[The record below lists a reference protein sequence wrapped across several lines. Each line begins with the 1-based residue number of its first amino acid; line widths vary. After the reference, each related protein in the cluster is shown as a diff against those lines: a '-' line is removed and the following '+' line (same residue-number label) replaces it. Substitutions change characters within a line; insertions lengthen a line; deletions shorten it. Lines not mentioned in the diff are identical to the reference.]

1 MANYSLTVNSTFNPY
16 SLQELLPIYQA
27 NAQAQ
32 YQAEE
37 AFSQLQMKA
46 DQWEKLANNA
56 QDADVYSK
64 YKSYSNQLKEA
75 ANDVLNNGINAASR
89 RNLMN
94 MRAQYASNIIPIEE
108 AYNKRQQQAQV
119 LWQAR
124 LQDPTLIAQ
133 DPSELGLSY
142 YMKNP
147 TYTPQSYSG
156 KLLTAQSAQAAQNLA
171 KTLSSYG
178 KGEPI
183 DSYTNTF
190 IQKHGLTRNDI
201 QKYLNGETN
210 ATNKVLGAI
219 YQQVYDSSQIGN
231 WANENQRRQAAN
243 FIKQGMWSAIGQDT
257 VQAME
262 NFEARENY
270 KFNQQLALLQAQQ
283 QQTNDN
289 LPINPTPIYTPEEQ
303 KEADEMREKYKQYFY
318 TKNGRTYLSQKGREQ
333 YFKEQELLTKI
344 DRGEKITDKELNE
357 WKNSEIGKKIINSKI
372 PQSRFSKKVDFSKDS
387 PVVFLK
393 ELKNE
398 LNKNRGF
405 KTFLDSLGAQK
416 YLGKG
421 HNWQPGN
428 VGNLWSKYI
437 STGVRGD
444 AKRFM
449 EYNYALNEDQQ
460 KAYKN
465 AIITANLGN
474 DKVYESTFN
483 RKTQKFERGKSID
496 LSDFATDEN
505 KYTITDIRMS
515 TFGNTA
521 IVQDKKNGKV
531 YRIALPSG
539 INYVNERQRDAAL
552 QAAKQASEI
561 VYTKKLPNGKAATQT
576 EIAQAEQ
583 DYKNAINYAYLYQS
597 QLGIQNTTKTQE
609 YSPQGY

>member
-46 DQWEKLANNA
+46 DQWERLANNA
-56 QDADVYSK
+56 QDADVYNT
-64 YKSYSNQLKEA
+64 YKAYSNQLKAA
-75 ANDVLNNGINAASR
+75 ANDVLNNGINTASR

-147 TYTPQSYSG
+147 NYTPQSYSG

-190 IQKHGLTRNDI
+190 IQKHGLTRDDI
-201 QKYLNGETN
+201 QKYLNGETT

-231 WANENQRRQAAN
+231 WANENQRKQAAN

-270 KFNQQLALLQAQQ
+270 KFNQQLALMQAQQ
-283 QQTNDN
+283 QQQAQ
-289 LPINPTPIYTPEEQ
+289 LSAINEVPIYTPEEQ
-303 KEADEMREKYKQYFY
+303 NEADKIREKYKKYFY
-318 TKNGRTYLSQKGREQ
+318 TKNSRTYLSQKGREEYEKQ
-333 YFKEQELLTKI
+333 TTTNEPVKYDSKTGKWYYVRSSMVHSGIQGEVSGNKKYVAKGTKI
-344 DRGEKITDKELNE
+344 EYEGNT
-357 WKNSEIGKKIINSKI
+357 
-372 PQSRFSKKVDFSKDS
+372 
-387 PVVFLK
+387 PVVK
-393 ELKNE
+393 VKT
-398 LNKNRGF
+398 GQSQF
-405 KTFLDSLGAQK
+405 KSFLDSLGAQK

-421 HNWQPGN
+421 NNWQPGN

-444 AKRFM
+444 AKQFM
-449 EYNYALNEDQQ
+449 EYNYALNNEQQ
-460 KAYKN
+460 NTYTKM
-465 AIITANLGN
+465 LGEIGGLYEAKF
-474 DKVYESTFN
+474 DKKS
-483 RKTQKFERGKSID
+483 GKWVEGDKID
-496 LSDFATDEN
+496 LEDFRKADNKWNVTSARYGSSGRTYLATNKEGKQLRLISRNYINPNVEEN
-505 KYTITDIRMS
+505 IDRLMIRNNKISNALRSGYMDGKKM
-515 TFGNTA
+515 TEADRAYYEQELKNN
-521 IVQDKKNGKV
+521 VQ
-531 YRIALPSG
+531 
-539 INYVNERQRDAAL
+539 
-552 QAAKQASEI
+552 QAQWF
-561 VYTKKLPNGKAATQT
+561 
-576 EIAQAEQ
+576 
-583 DYKNAINYAYLYQS
+583 QS
-597 QLGIQNTTKTQE
+597 QVGIQNTTSAQT
-609 YSPQGY
+609 YNPQSFN

>member
-56 QDADVYSK
+56 QDADVYNT
-64 YKSYSNQLKEA
+64 YKAYSNQLKA
-75 ANDVLNNGINAASR
+75 AADDILNNGINTASR

-201 QKYLNGETN
+201 QKYLNGETT

-231 WANENQRRQAAN
+231 WANENQRKQAAN

-270 KFNQQLALLQAQQ
+270 KLQQQLALMQAQQ
-283 QQTNDN
+283 QQQDQ
-289 LPINPTPIYTPEEQ
+289 LSAINEVPIYTPEEQ
-303 KEADEMREKYKQYFY
+303 NEADKIREKYKKYFY
-318 TKNGRTYLSQKGREQ
+318 TKNGRTYLSQKGREEYEKQTTINEPVRYDSKAGKWYYVISSKIHGGMQGAAPGAKQ
-333 YFKEQELLTKI
+333 YVAKGTKI
-344 DRGEKITDKELNE
+344 EYEGND
-357 WKNSEIGKKIINSKI
+357 
-372 PQSRFSKKVDFSKDS
+372 
-387 PVVFLK
+387 PVVK
-393 ELKNE
+393 V
-398 LNKNRGF
+398 
-405 KTFLDSLGAQK
+405 KTGQSQFRSFLDSLGAQK

-421 HNWQPGN
+421 KNWQPGN

-437 STGVRGD
+437 STGVKGD
-444 AKRFM
+444 AKQFM
-449 EYNYALNEDQQ
+449 EYNYALNNEQQ
-460 KAYKN
+460 NTYTKM
-465 AIITANLGN
+465 LGEIGGLYEAKF
-474 DKVYESTFN
+474 DKKS
-483 RKTQKFERGKSID
+483 GKWVEGDKID
-496 LSDFATDEN
+496 LEDFRKADNKWNVTSARYGSSGRTYLATNKEGKQLRLISRNYINPNVEEN
-505 KYTITDIRMS
+505 IDRLMIRNNKISNALRSGYMDGKKM
-515 TFGNTA
+515 TEADRAYYEQELKNN
-521 IVQDKKNGKV
+521 VQ
-531 YRIALPSG
+531 
-539 INYVNERQRDAAL
+539 
-552 QAAKQASEI
+552 QAQWF
-561 VYTKKLPNGKAATQT
+561 
-576 EIAQAEQ
+576 
-583 DYKNAINYAYLYQS
+583 QS
-597 QLGIQNTTKTQE
+597 QVGIQNTTSAQT
-609 YSPQGY
+609 YNPQAYN

>member
-1 MANYSLTVNSTFNPY
+1 MKNYSLIVSSTFNPY

-56 QDADVYSK
+56 QDADVYNT
-64 YKSYSNQLKEA
+64 YKAYSNQLKA
-75 ANDVLNNGINAASR
+75 AADDILNNGINTASR

-201 QKYLNGETN
+201 QKYLNGETT
-210 ATNKVLGAI
+210 ATNKVLSAI

-231 WANENQRRQAAN
+231 WANENQRKQAAN

-270 KFNQQLALLQAQQ
+270 KFQQQLALAQAQQ
-283 QQTNDN
+283 QQQDQ
-289 LPINPTPIYTPEEQ
+289 LSAINEVPIYTPEEQ
-303 KEADEMREKYKQYFY
+303 NEANEMREKYKKYFY
-318 TKNGRTYLSQKGREQ
+318 TKNGRTYLSQKGREEYEKQTTINEPVRYDSKAGKWYYVIGSKIHGGMQGAVPGAKQ
-333 YFKEQELLTKI
+333 YVAKGTKI
-344 DRGEKITDKELNE
+344 EYEGN
-357 WKNSEIGKKIINSKI
+357 N
-372 PQSRFSKKVDFSKDS
+372 
-387 PVVFLK
+387 PVVK
-393 ELKNE
+393 V
-398 LNKNRGF
+398 
-405 KTFLDSLGAQK
+405 KTGQSQFRSFLDSLGAQK

-421 HNWQPGN
+421 NNWQPGN
-428 VGNLWSKYI
+428 VGNLWNKYI
-437 STGVRGD
+437 NTGVKGD
-444 AKRFM
+444 AKQFM
-449 EYNYALNEDQQ
+449 EYNYALNNEQQ
-460 KAYKN
+460 NTYTKM
-465 AIITANLGN
+465 LGEIGGLYEAKF
-474 DKVYESTFN
+474 DKKS
-483 RKTQKFERGKSID
+483 GKWIEGDKID
-496 LSDFATDEN
+496 LEDFRNADNKWNVTSARYGSSGRTYLATNKEGKQLRLISRNYINPNVEEN
-505 KYTITDIRMS
+505 IDRLMIRNNKISNALRSGYMDGKKM
-515 TFGNTA
+515 TEADRAYYEQELRNN
-521 IVQDKKNGKV
+521 VQ
-531 YRIALPSG
+531 
-539 INYVNERQRDAAL
+539 
-552 QAAKQASEI
+552 QAQWF
-561 VYTKKLPNGKAATQT
+561 
-576 EIAQAEQ
+576 
-583 DYKNAINYAYLYQS
+583 QS
-597 QLGIQNTTKTQE
+597 QVGIQNTTSAQT
-609 YSPQGY
+609 YAPQSFN

>member
-89 RNLMN
+89 RTLMN
-94 MRAQYASNIIPIEE
+94 MRAQYASNIVPIEE
-108 AYNKRQQQAQV
+108 AYNKRQQQSQL

-142 YMKNP
+142 YMQNP
-147 TYTPQSYSG
+147 SYTPQSYSG

-178 KGEPI
+178 KGKPI
-183 DSYTNTF
+183 DNYTNTF
-190 IQKHGLTRNDI
+190 IQRHGLTRDDV
-201 QKYLNGETN
+201 QKYLNGDTT

-231 WANENQRRQAAN
+231 WANENQKRQAAS

-257 VQAME
+257 VNAME

-283 QQTNDN
+283 QQSNSIAVN
-289 LPINPTPIYTPEEQ
+289 EMPIYTPEEQ
-303 KEADEMREKYKQYFY
+303 KEADKMRDKYKQYFY
-318 TKNGRTYLSQKGREQ
+318 TKNGRTYLTQKGREV
-333 YFKEQELLTKI
+333 YNE
-344 DRGEKITDKELNE
+344 GEVHYTS
-357 WKNSEIGKKIINSKI
+357 NSENIKRGSVMGSDGRMYNLKKDKQGRYYYTEKS
-372 PQSRFSKKVDFSKDS
+372 DFKD
-387 PVVFLK
+387 FL
-393 ELKNE
+393 N
-398 LNKNRGF
+398 
-405 KTFLDSLGAQK
+405 SLGAQK

-421 HNWQPGN
+421 TNWQPGN

-444 AKRFM
+444 AKQFM
-449 EYNYALNEDQQ
+449 EYDYALSPEQQ

-465 AIITANLGN
+465 QIAAANIGR
-474 DKVYESTFN
+474 DKIYAAKFD
-483 RKTQKFERGKSID
+483 RKTGTWKKDEDID
-496 LSDFATDEN
+496 LADFLNEDNKWTVTNARFGAQGRTYIAKNKEGKIIRFVMPVGINPNVEEN
-505 KYTITDIRMS
+505 IDKKAKDAMDISAILRSGKLKGKPLTDIQK
-515 TFGNTA
+515 A
-521 IVQDKKNGKV
+521 Q
-531 YRIALPSG
+531 L
-539 INYVNERQRDAAL
+539 RQA
-552 QAAKQASEI
+552 
-561 VYTKKLPNGKAATQT
+561 YN
-576 EIAQAEQ
+576 
-583 DYKNAINYAYLYQS
+583 NAIQQAYLFQS
-597 QLGIQNTTKTQE
+597 QLGVLNNTSTQDFAAQAYE
-609 YSPQGY
+609 

>member
-201 QKYLNGETN
+201 QKYLNGETT

-270 KFNQQLALLQAQQ
+270 KLQQQLALAQAQQ
-283 QQTNDN
+283 QQNQ
-289 LPINPTPIYTPEEQ
+289 LSAINEVPIYTPEEQ
-303 KEADEMREKYKQYFY
+303 KEADKMKEKYKQYFY
-318 TKNGRTYLSQKGREQ
+318 TKNGRTYLSQKGREA
-333 YFKEQELLTKI
+333 YNE
-344 DRGEKITDKELNE
+344 GEIHYTN
-357 WKNSEIGKKIINSKI
+357 NSENIKRGSVMGSDGRMYDLKKDKQGRYYYTEKS
-372 PQSRFSKKVDFSKDS
+372 DFKD
-387 PVVFLK
+387 FL
-393 ELKNE
+393 N
-398 LNKNRGF
+398 
-405 KTFLDSLGAQK
+405 SLGAQK

-428 VGNLWSKYI
+428 VGNLWNKYI
-437 STGVRGD
+437 NTGVRGD
-444 AKRFM
+444 AKQFM
-449 EYNYALNEDQQ
+449 EYDYALSPTQQTAYKNQIAAANIGRDRIYAAKFDKKSGTWKKDKDIDLADFLNEDNKWTVTNARFGAQGRTYIAKNKDGKVIRFVMPIGINPNVEKNIDKRAEDAMNISKTLQSGKLNGKPLTDVQ
-460 KAYKN
+460 KAQLRQAYNN
-465 AIITANLGN
+465 AI
-474 DKVYESTFN
+474 
-483 RKTQKFERGKSID
+483 Q
-496 LSDFATDEN
+496 
-505 KYTITDIRMS
+505 
-515 TFGNTA
+515 
-521 IVQDKKNGKV
+521 Q
-531 YRIALPSG
+531 
-539 INYVNERQRDAAL
+539 
-552 QAAKQASEI
+552 
-561 VYTKKLPNGKAATQT
+561 
-576 EIAQAEQ
+576 
-583 DYKNAINYAYLYQS
+583 AYLFQS
-597 QLGIQNTTKTQE
+597 QLGVLNNTSTQDFAAQAYE
-609 YSPQGY
+609 

>member
-1 MANYSLTVNSTFNPY
+1 MANYSLMISSSFNPY

-64 YKSYSNQLKEA
+64 YKSYSNQLKA
-75 ANDVLNNGINAASR
+75 AADDILNNGINTASR

-147 TYTPQSYSG
+147 NYTPQSYSG

-190 IQKHGLTRNDI
+190 IQKHGLTRDDI
-201 QKYLNGETN
+201 QKYLNGETT

-231 WANENQRRQAAN
+231 WANENQRKQAAN

-270 KFNQQLALLQAQQ
+270 KFNQQLALMQAQQ
-283 QQTNDN
+283 QQQAQ
-289 LPINPTPIYTPEEQ
+289 LSAINEVPIYTPEEQ
-303 KEADEMREKYKQYFY
+303 NEVDKIREKYKKYFY

-387 PVVFLK
+387 LVIFLK

-398 LNKNRGF
+398 LNQNRGF
-405 KTFLDSLGAQK
+405 KAFLDSLGAQK

-421 HNWQPGN
+421 NNWQPGN

-444 AKRFM
+444 AKQFM
-449 EYNYALNEDQQ
+449 EYNYALNNEQQ
-460 KAYKN
+460 NTYTKM
-465 AIITANLGN
+465 LGEIGGLYEAKF
-474 DKVYESTFN
+474 DKKS
-483 RKTQKFERGKSID
+483 GKWIEGDKID
-496 LSDFATDEN
+496 LEDFRKADNKWNVTSARYGSSGRTYLATNKEGKQLRLISRNYINPNVEEN
-505 KYTITDIRMS
+505 IDRLMIRNNKISNALRSGYMDGKKM
-515 TFGNTA
+515 TEADRAYYEQELKNN
-521 IVQDKKNGKV
+521 VQ
-531 YRIALPSG
+531 
-539 INYVNERQRDAAL
+539 
-552 QAAKQASEI
+552 QAQWF
-561 VYTKKLPNGKAATQT
+561 
-576 EIAQAEQ
+576 
-583 DYKNAINYAYLYQS
+583 QS
-597 QLGIQNTTKTQE
+597 QVGIQNTTSAQT
-609 YSPQGY
+609 YNPQSFN

>member
-1 MANYSLTVNSTFNPY
+1 MANYSLMISSSFNPY

-56 QDADVYSK
+56 QDADVYNT
-64 YKSYSNQLKEA
+64 YKAYSNQLKA
-75 ANDVLNNGINAASR
+75 AADDILNNGINTASR

-108 AYNKRQQQAQV
+108 AYNKRQQQAQI

-201 QKYLNGETN
+201 QKYLNGETT

-270 KFNQQLALLQAQQ
+270 KFNQQLALMQAQQ
-283 QQTNDN
+283 QQQDQ
-289 LPINPTPIYTPEEQ
+289 LSAINEVPIYTPEEQ
-303 KEADEMREKYKQYFY
+303 KEADEMREKYKKYFY
-318 TKNGRTYLSQKGREQ
+318 TKNGRTYLSQKGREEYEKQTTINEPVRYDSKAGKWYYVISSKIHGGMQGAAPGAKQ
-333 YFKEQELLTKI
+333 YVAKGTKI
-344 DRGEKITDKELNE
+344 EYEGND
-357 WKNSEIGKKIINSKI
+357 
-372 PQSRFSKKVDFSKDS
+372 
-387 PVVFLK
+387 PVVK
-393 ELKNE
+393 V
-398 LNKNRGF
+398 
-405 KTFLDSLGAQK
+405 KTGQSQFRSFLDSLGAQK

-421 HNWQPGN
+421 NNWQPGN
-428 VGNLWSKYI
+428 VGNLWNKYI
-437 STGVRGD
+437 STGVKGD
-444 AKRFM
+444 AKQFM
-449 EYNYALNEDQQ
+449 EYNYALNNEQQ
-460 KAYKN
+460 NTYTKM
-465 AIITANLGN
+465 LGEIGGLYEAKF
-474 DKVYESTFN
+474 DKKS
-483 RKTQKFERGKSID
+483 GKWVEGDKID
-496 LSDFATDEN
+496 LEDFRNTDNKWNVTSARYGSSGRTYLATNKDGKQLRLISRNYINPNVEEN
-505 KYTITDIRMS
+505 IDRLMIRNNKISNALRSGYMDGKKM
-515 TFGNTA
+515 TEADRAYYEQELRNN
-521 IVQDKKNGKV
+521 VQ
-531 YRIALPSG
+531 
-539 INYVNERQRDAAL
+539 
-552 QAAKQASEI
+552 QAQWF
-561 VYTKKLPNGKAATQT
+561 
-576 EIAQAEQ
+576 
-583 DYKNAINYAYLYQS
+583 QS
-597 QLGIQNTTKTQE
+597 QVGIQNTTSAQT
-609 YSPQGY
+609 YTPQSFN

>member
-147 TYTPQSYSG
+147 SYTPQSYSG

-201 QKYLNGETN
+201 QKYLNGETT

-270 KFNQQLALLQAQQ
+270 KFQQQLALAQAQQ
-283 QQTNDN
+283 QQNQ
-289 LPINPTPIYTPEEQ
+289 LSAINEVPIYTPEEQ
-303 KEADEMREKYKQYFY
+303 KEADKMKEKYKQYFY
-318 TKNGRTYLSQKGREQ
+318 TKNGRTYLSQKGREA
-333 YFKEQELLTKI
+333 YNE
-344 DRGEKITDKELNE
+344 GEVHYTN
-357 WKNSEIGKKIINSKI
+357 NSENIKRGSVMGSDGRMYDLKKDKQGRYYYTEKS
-372 PQSRFSKKVDFSKDS
+372 DFKD
-387 PVVFLK
+387 FL
-393 ELKNE
+393 N
-398 LNKNRGF
+398 
-405 KTFLDSLGAQK
+405 SLGAQK

-428 VGNLWSKYI
+428 VGNLWDKYLK
-437 STGVRGD
+437 TGVRGD
-444 AKRFM
+444 AKQFM
-449 EYNYALNEDQQ
+449 EYDYALNPTQQ
-460 KAYKN
+460 EAYKTLLGN
-465 AIITANLGN
+465 AGDLYEAKFDKKSGKWIKGDKLNLEDFLNEDKKWNITASRYGSSGRTYL
-474 DKVYESTFN
+474 
-483 RKTQKFERGKSID
+483 
-496 LSDFATDEN
+496 ATN
-505 KYTITDIRMS
+505 KE
-515 TFGNTA
+515 G
-521 IVQDKKNGKV
+521 
-531 YRIALPSG
+531 
-539 INYVNERQRDAAL
+539 
-552 QAAKQASEI
+552 
-561 VYTKKLPNGKAATQT
+561 KKLRIISRNYINPNVEENIDKLMTRNNKISNALRSGYMDGKKMT
-576 EIAQAEQ
+576 EADRAYYEQELKNNVQQAQWF
-583 DYKNAINYAYLYQS
+583 QS
-597 QLGIQNTTKTQE
+597 QVGIQNTTSAQT
-609 YSPQGY
+609 YAPQAYN

>member
-75 ANDVLNNGINAASR
+75 ANDVLNNGINAVSR

-201 QKYLNGETN
+201 QKYLNGETT

-270 KFNQQLALLQAQQ
+270 KLQQQLALAQAQQ
-283 QQTNDN
+283 QQNQ
-289 LPINPTPIYTPEEQ
+289 LSAINEVPIYTPEEQ
-303 KEADEMREKYKQYFY
+303 KEADKMKEKYKQYFY
-318 TKNGRTYLSQKGREQ
+318 TKNGRTYLSQKGREAYESKTRIKATDLSRYQ
-333 YFKEQELLTKI
+333 HEGKGKYGYGQFTIRDNISGKPTVVSIQK
-344 DRGEKITDKELNE
+344 DKEGYYYNNL
-357 WKNSEIGKKIINSKI
+357 NSE
-372 PQSRFSKKVDFSKDS
+372 FSD
-387 PVVFLK
+387 L
-393 ELKNE
+393 
-398 LNKNRGF
+398 LN
-405 KTFLDSLGAQK
+405 SLGAQK

-428 VGNLWSKYI
+428 VGNLWDKYLK
-437 STGVRGD
+437 TGVRGD
-444 AKRFM
+444 AKQFM
-449 EYNYALNEDQQ
+449 EYDYALNPTQQ
-460 KAYKN
+460 EAYKTLLGN
-465 AIITANLGN
+465 AGDLYEAKFDKKSGKWIKGDKLDLEDFLNEDKKWNITASRYGSSGRTYL
-474 DKVYESTFN
+474 
-483 RKTQKFERGKSID
+483 
-496 LSDFATDEN
+496 ATN
-505 KYTITDIRMS
+505 KE
-515 TFGNTA
+515 G
-521 IVQDKKNGKV
+521 
-531 YRIALPSG
+531 
-539 INYVNERQRDAAL
+539 
-552 QAAKQASEI
+552 
-561 VYTKKLPNGKAATQT
+561 KKLRIISRNYINPNVEENIDKLMTRNNKISNALRSGYMDGKKMT
-576 EIAQAEQ
+576 EADRAYYEQELKNNVQQAQWF
-583 DYKNAINYAYLYQS
+583 QS
-597 QLGIQNTTKTQE
+597 QVGIQNTTSAQT
-609 YSPQGY
+609 YAPQAYN

>member
-1 MANYSLTVNSTFNPY
+1 MAKNYSLTVNSTFNPY

-64 YKSYSNQLKEA
+64 YKSYSNQLKEV
-75 ANDVLNNGINAASR
+75 ANDVLNNGINTASR

-156 KLLTAQSAQAAQNLA
+156 KLLAAQSAQAAQNLA

-183 DSYTNTF
+183 DKYTNTF
-190 IQKHGLTRNDI
+190 VQRHGLTRDDV
-201 QKYLNGETN
+201 QKYLNGDTT

-270 KFNQQLALLQAQQ
+270 KFNQQLALMQAQQ
-283 QQTNDN
+283 QQQDQLSAVNEV
-289 LPINPTPIYTPEEQ
+289 PIYTPEEQ
-303 KEADEMREKYKQYFY
+303 KEADEMREKYKKYFY
-318 TKNGRTYLSQKGREQ
+318 TKNGRTYLSQKGREAYEGKVRIKPIDLASYQ
-333 YFKEQELLTKI
+333 HEGKGKYGYGQFTLRDNISGKTTVVPIQKDKEGYYYNIADSGFSELL
-344 DRGEKITDKELNE
+344 N
-357 WKNSEIGKKIINSKI
+357 
-372 PQSRFSKKVDFSKDS
+372 
-387 PVVFLK
+387 
-393 ELKNE
+393 
-398 LNKNRGF
+398 
-405 KTFLDSLGAQK
+405 SLGAQK

-421 HNWQPGN
+421 TNWQPGN

-444 AKRFM
+444 AKQYM
-449 EYNYALNEDQQ
+449 EYDYPLNSTQQEAYKTLLGNAGDLYEAKFDKKSGKWVKGDKLDLEDFLNEDN
-460 KAYKN
+460 KWN
-465 AIITANLGN
+465 ITASRYGSSGRTYL
-474 DKVYESTFN
+474 
-483 RKTQKFERGKSID
+483 
-496 LSDFATDEN
+496 ATN
-505 KYTITDIRMS
+505 KE
-515 TFGNTA
+515 G
-521 IVQDKKNGKV
+521 
-531 YRIALPSG
+531 
-539 INYVNERQRDAAL
+539 
-552 QAAKQASEI
+552 
-561 VYTKKLPNGKAATQT
+561 KKLRIISRNYINPNVEKNIDNLMIRNNKISNALRSGYMDGKKMT
-576 EIAQAEQ
+576 EADRAYYEQELKNNVQQAQWF
-583 DYKNAINYAYLYQS
+583 QS
-597 QLGIQNTTKTQE
+597 QVGIQNTTSAQT
-609 YSPQGY
+609 YAPQAYN

>member
-1 MANYSLTVNSTFNPY
+1 MANYSLMISSSFNPY

-56 QDADVYSK
+56 QDADVYNT
-64 YKSYSNQLKEA
+64 YKAYSNQLKA
-75 ANDVLNNGINAASR
+75 AADDILNNGINTASR

-147 TYTPQSYSG
+147 NYTPQSYSG

-183 DSYTNTF
+183 DKYTNTF
-190 IQKHGLTRNDI
+190 IQKHGLTRDDI
-201 QKYLNGETN
+201 QKYLNGETT

-231 WANENQRRQAAN
+231 WANENQRKQAAN

-270 KFNQQLALLQAQQ
+270 KFNQQLALMQAQQ
-283 QQTNDN
+283 QQQAQ
-289 LPINPTPIYTPEEQ
+289 LSAINEVPIYTPEEQ
-303 KEADEMREKYKQYFY
+303 NEVDKIREKYKKYFY
-318 TKNGRTYLSQKGREQ
+318 TKNGKTYLSQKGREEYEKQTTINEPVRYDSKVGKWYYVISSKIHGGMQGAAPGAKQ
-333 YFKEQELLTKI
+333 YVAKGTKI
-344 DRGEKITDKELNE
+344 EYEGN
-357 WKNSEIGKKIINSKI
+357 N
-372 PQSRFSKKVDFSKDS
+372 
-387 PVVFLK
+387 PVVK
-393 ELKNE
+393 V
-398 LNKNRGF
+398 
-405 KTFLDSLGAQK
+405 KTGQSQFRSFLDSLGAQK

-421 HNWQPGN
+421 NNWQPGN

-437 STGVRGD
+437 STGVKGD
-444 AKRFM
+444 AKQFM
-449 EYNYALNEDQQ
+449 EYNYALNNEQQ
-460 KAYKN
+460 NTYTKM
-465 AIITANLGN
+465 LGEIGGLYEAKF
-474 DKVYESTFN
+474 DKKS
-483 RKTQKFERGKSID
+483 GKWVEGDKID
-496 LSDFATDEN
+496 LEDFRNADNKWNVTSARYGSSGRTYLATNKEGKQLRLISRNYINPNVEEN
-505 KYTITDIRMS
+505 IDRLMIRNNKISNALRSGYMDGKKM
-515 TFGNTA
+515 TEADRAYYEQELRNN
-521 IVQDKKNGKV
+521 VQ
-531 YRIALPSG
+531 
-539 INYVNERQRDAAL
+539 
-552 QAAKQASEI
+552 QAQWF
-561 VYTKKLPNGKAATQT
+561 
-576 EIAQAEQ
+576 
-583 DYKNAINYAYLYQS
+583 QS
-597 QLGIQNTTKTQE
+597 QVGIQNTTSAQT
-609 YSPQGY
+609 YNPQSFN

>member
-1 MANYSLTVNSTFNPY
+1 MANYSLMISSSFNPY

-56 QDADVYSK
+56 QDADVYNT
-64 YKSYSNQLKEA
+64 YKAYSNQLKA
-75 ANDVLNNGINAASR
+75 AADDILNNGINTASR

-201 QKYLNGETN
+201 QKYLNGETT

-231 WANENQRRQAAN
+231 WANENQRKQAAN

-270 KFNQQLALLQAQQ
+270 KLQQQLALMQAQQ
-283 QQTNDN
+283 QQQDQ
-289 LPINPTPIYTPEEQ
+289 LSAINEVPIYTPEEQ
-303 KEADEMREKYKQYFY
+303 NEADEMREKYKKYFY
-318 TKNGRTYLSQKGREQ
+318 TKNGRTYLSQKGRET
-333 YFKEQELLTKI
+333 YNE
-344 DRGEKITDKELNE
+344 GEVHYTS
-357 WKNSEIGKKIINSKI
+357 NSENIKRGAVMGSDGRMYDLKKDKQGRYYYTEKS
-372 PQSRFSKKVDFSKDS
+372 DFKD
-387 PVVFLK
+387 FL
-393 ELKNE
+393 N
-398 LNKNRGF
+398 
-405 KTFLDSLGAQK
+405 SLGAQK

-421 HNWQPGN
+421 NNWQPGN
-428 VGNLWSKYI
+428 VGNLWNKYI

-444 AKRFM
+444 AKQFM
-449 EYNYALNEDQQ
+449 EYNYALNNEQQ
-460 KAYKN
+460 NTYTKM
-465 AIITANLGN
+465 LGEIGGLYEAKF
-474 DKVYESTFN
+474 DKKS
-483 RKTQKFERGKSID
+483 GKWVEGDKID
-496 LSDFATDEN
+496 LEDFRNADNKWNVTSARYGSSGRTYLATNKEGKQLRLISRNYINPNVEEN
-505 KYTITDIRMS
+505 IDRLMIRNNKISNALRSGYMDGKKM
-515 TFGNTA
+515 TEADRAYYEQELRNN
-521 IVQDKKNGKV
+521 VQ
-531 YRIALPSG
+531 
-539 INYVNERQRDAAL
+539 
-552 QAAKQASEI
+552 QAQWF
-561 VYTKKLPNGKAATQT
+561 
-576 EIAQAEQ
+576 
-583 DYKNAINYAYLYQS
+583 QS
-597 QLGIQNTTKTQE
+597 QVGIQNTTSAQT
-609 YSPQGY
+609 YNPQSFN

>member
-89 RNLMN
+89 RTLMN
-94 MRAQYASNIIPIEE
+94 MRAQYASNIVPIEE
-108 AYNKRQQQAQV
+108 AYNKRQQQSQL

-142 YMKNP
+142 YMQNP
-147 TYTPQSYSG
+147 SYTPQSYSG

-178 KGEPI
+178 KGKPI
-183 DSYTNTF
+183 DNYTDTF
-190 IQKHGLTRNDI
+190 IQRHGLTRDDV
-201 QKYLNGETN
+201 QKYLNGNTT

-231 WANENQRRQAAN
+231 WANENQKRQAAS

-257 VQAME
+257 VNAME

-283 QQTNDN
+283 QQSNSIAVN
-289 LPINPTPIYTPEEQ
+289 EMPIYTPEEQ
-303 KEADEMREKYKQYFY
+303 KEADKMRDKYKQYFY
-318 TKNGRTYLSQKGREQ
+318 TKNGRTYLSQKGREEYERQTTTNEPVKYDSKAGKWYYVRSSMIHSGMQGAVSGTKQ
-333 YFKEQELLTKI
+333 YVEKNAKI
-344 DRGEKITDKELNE
+344 EYEGNT
-357 WKNSEIGKKIINSKI
+357 
-372 PQSRFSKKVDFSKDS
+372 
-387 PVVFLK
+387 PVVKVNTGQSQFRSL
-393 ELKNE
+393 
-398 LNKNRGF
+398 
-405 KTFLDSLGAQK
+405 LDSLGAQK

-421 HNWQPGN
+421 KNWQPGN
-428 VGNLWSKYI
+428 VGNLWSKYV

-444 AKRFM
+444 AKQFM
-449 EYNYALNEDQQ
+449 EYDYALSPEQQ

-465 AIITANLGN
+465 QIAAANIGR
-474 DKVYESTFN
+474 DKIYAAKFD
-483 RKTQKFERGKSID
+483 RKTGTWKKDKDID
-496 LSDFATDEN
+496 LADFLNEDNKWTVTNARFGAQGRTYIAKNKEGKIIRFVMPVGINPNVEEN
-505 KYTITDIRMS
+505 IDKKAKDAMDISAILRSGKLKGKPLTDIQK
-515 TFGNTA
+515 A
-521 IVQDKKNGKV
+521 Q
-531 YRIALPSG
+531 L
-539 INYVNERQRDAAL
+539 RQA
-552 QAAKQASEI
+552 
-561 VYTKKLPNGKAATQT
+561 YN
-576 EIAQAEQ
+576 
-583 DYKNAINYAYLYQS
+583 NAIQQAYLFQS
-597 QLGIQNTTKTQE
+597 QLGVLNNTSTQDFAAQAYE
-609 YSPQGY
+609 

>member
-1 MANYSLTVNSTFNPY
+1 MANYSLMISSSFNPY

-64 YKSYSNQLKEA
+64 YKSYSNQLKA
-75 ANDVLNNGINAASR
+75 AADDILNNGINTASR

-108 AYNKRQQQAQV
+108 AYNKRQQQAQI

-147 TYTPQSYSG
+147 NYTPQSYSG

-201 QKYLNGETN
+201 QKYLNGETT

-257 VQAME
+257 VQAMD

-270 KFNQQLALLQAQQ
+270 KLQQQLALMQAQQ
-283 QQTNDN
+283 QQQDQ
-289 LPINPTPIYTPEEQ
+289 LSAINEVPIYTPEEQ
-303 KEADEMREKYKQYFY
+303 NEVDKMREKYKKYFY
-318 TKNGRTYLSQKGREQ
+318 TKNGRTYLRQIGREA
-333 YFKEQELLTKI
+333 YNE
-344 DRGEKITDKELNE
+344 GEIHYTN
-357 WKNSEIGKKIINSKI
+357 NSENIKRGSVMGSDGKMHDL
-372 PQSRFSKKVDFSKDS
+372 KKDKQGRYYYTEKSDFKD
-387 PVVFLK
+387 
-393 ELKNE
+393 
-398 LNKNRGF
+398 
-405 KTFLDSLGAQK
+405 FLDSLGAQK

-428 VGNLWSKYI
+428 VGNLWNKYI
-437 STGVRGD
+437 NTGIKGD
-444 AKRFM
+444 AKQFM
-449 EYNYALNEDQQ
+449 EYNYALNNEQQ
-460 KAYKN
+460 NTYTKM
-465 AIITANLGN
+465 LGEIGGLYEAKF
-474 DKVYESTFN
+474 DKKS
-483 RKTQKFERGKSID
+483 GKWVEGDKID
-496 LSDFATDEN
+496 LEDFRNADNKWNVTSARYGSSGRTYLATNKDGKQLRLISRNYINPNVEEN
-505 KYTITDIRMS
+505 IDRLMIRNNKISNALRSGYMDGKKM
-515 TFGNTA
+515 TEADRAYYEQELRNN
-521 IVQDKKNGKV
+521 VQ
-531 YRIALPSG
+531 
-539 INYVNERQRDAAL
+539 
-552 QAAKQASEI
+552 QAQWF
-561 VYTKKLPNGKAATQT
+561 
-576 EIAQAEQ
+576 
-583 DYKNAINYAYLYQS
+583 QS
-597 QLGIQNTTKTQE
+597 QVGIQNTTSAQT
-609 YSPQGY
+609 YTPQSFN

>member
-89 RNLMN
+89 RTLMN
-94 MRAQYASNIIPIEE
+94 MRAQYASNIVPIEE
-108 AYNKRQQQAQV
+108 AYNKRQQQSQL

-142 YMKNP
+142 YMQNP
-147 TYTPQSYSG
+147 SYTPQSYSG

-178 KGEPI
+178 KGKPI
-183 DSYTNTF
+183 DNYTNTF
-190 IQKHGLTRNDI
+190 IQRHGLTRDDV
-201 QKYLNGETN
+201 QKYLNGDTT

-231 WANENQRRQAAN
+231 WANENQKRQAAS

-257 VQAME
+257 VNAME

-270 KFNQQLALLQAQQ
+270 KYNQQLALLQAQQ
-283 QQTNDN
+283 QQQNQ
-289 LPINPTPIYTPEEQ
+289 LSAINEVPIYTPEEQ
-303 KEADEMREKYKQYFY
+303 KEADKMKEKYKQYFY
-318 TKNGRTYLSQKGREQ
+318 TKNGRTYLSQKGREEYERQTTVNEPVRYDSKAGRWYYVIGSKIHGGMQGAAPGARQ
-333 YFKEQELLTKI
+333 YVAKGTKI
-344 DRGEKITDKELNE
+344 EYEGND
-357 WKNSEIGKKIINSKI
+357 
-372 PQSRFSKKVDFSKDS
+372 
-387 PVVFLK
+387 PVVK
-393 ELKNE
+393 V
-398 LNKNRGF
+398 
-405 KTFLDSLGAQK
+405 KTGQSQFRSFLDSLGAQK

-421 HNWQPGN
+421 TNWQPGN

-437 STGVRGD
+437 NTGVKGD
-444 AKRFM
+444 AKQYM
-449 EYNYALNEDQQ
+449 EYDYALNPAQQEAYKQLLGNAGGLYEAKFDKKSGKWVKGDKLDSKDFLNEDNKWNVTASRYSSSGRTYLVTNKEGKQLRLISRNYINPNVEENIDKLMTRNNKISEALRSGYMDGKKMSEAD
-460 KAYKN
+460 KAYYEQELKN
-465 AIITANLGN
+465 N
-474 DKVYESTFN
+474 
-483 RKTQKFERGKSID
+483 
-496 LSDFATDEN
+496 
-505 KYTITDIRMS
+505 
-515 TFGNTA
+515 
-521 IVQDKKNGKV
+521 VQ
-531 YRIALPSG
+531 
-539 INYVNERQRDAAL
+539 
-552 QAAKQASEI
+552 QAQWF
-561 VYTKKLPNGKAATQT
+561 
-576 EIAQAEQ
+576 
-583 DYKNAINYAYLYQS
+583 QS
-597 QLGIQNTTKTQE
+597 QVGIQNTTSAQT
-609 YSPQGY
+609 YAPQSYN

>member
-46 DQWEKLANNA
+46 DQWERLANNA
-56 QDADVYSK
+56 QDADVYNT
-64 YKSYSNQLKEA
+64 YKAYSNQLKA
-75 ANDVLNNGINAASR
+75 AADDILNNGINTASR

-201 QKYLNGETN
+201 QKYLNGETT

-231 WANENQRRQAAN
+231 WANENQRKQAAN

-270 KFNQQLALLQAQQ
+270 KFNQQLALMQAQQ
-283 QQTNDN
+283 QQQAQ
-289 LPINPTPIYTPEEQ
+289 LSAINEVPIYTPEEQ
-303 KEADEMREKYKQYFY
+303 NEVDKMREKYKKYFY
-318 TKNGRTYLSQKGREQ
+318 TKNGRTYLRQIGREEYEKQTTTNEPVKYDSKTGKWYYVRSSMVHSGIQGEVPGNKQ
-333 YFKEQELLTKI
+333 YVAKGTKI
-344 DRGEKITDKELNE
+344 EYEGNT
-357 WKNSEIGKKIINSKI
+357 
-372 PQSRFSKKVDFSKDS
+372 
-387 PVVFLK
+387 PVVK
-393 ELKNE
+393 V
-398 LNKNRGF
+398 
-405 KTFLDSLGAQK
+405 KTGQSQFRSFLDSLGAQK

-421 HNWQPGN
+421 NNWQPGN

-437 STGVRGD
+437 STGVKGD
-444 AKRFM
+444 AKQFM
-449 EYNYALNEDQQ
+449 EYNYALNNEQQ
-460 KAYKN
+460 NTYTKM
-465 AIITANLGN
+465 LGEIGGLYEAKF
-474 DKVYESTFN
+474 DKKS
-483 RKTQKFERGKSID
+483 GKWVEGDKID
-496 LSDFATDEN
+496 LEDFRNADNKWNVTSARYGSSGRTYLATNKEGKQLRLISRNYINPNVEEN
-505 KYTITDIRMS
+505 IDRLMIRNNKISNALRSGYMDGKKM
-515 TFGNTA
+515 TEADRAYYEQELRNN
-521 IVQDKKNGKV
+521 VQ
-531 YRIALPSG
+531 
-539 INYVNERQRDAAL
+539 
-552 QAAKQASEI
+552 QAQWF
-561 VYTKKLPNGKAATQT
+561 
-576 EIAQAEQ
+576 
-583 DYKNAINYAYLYQS
+583 QS
-597 QLGIQNTTKTQE
+597 QVGIQNTTSAQT
-609 YSPQGY
+609 YNPQSFN

>member
-56 QDADVYSK
+56 QDTDVYNT
-64 YKSYSNQLKEA
+64 YKAYSNQLKVA
-75 ANDVLNNGINAASR
+75 ADDILNNGINAASR

-201 QKYLNGETN
+201 QKYLNGETT
-210 ATNKVLGAI
+210 ATNKVLSAI

-270 KFNQQLALLQAQQ
+270 KLQQQLALMQAQQ
-283 QQTNDN
+283 QQQDQ
-289 LPINPTPIYTPEEQ
+289 LSAINEVPIYTPEEQ
-303 KEADEMREKYKQYFY
+303 KEADKMREKYKKYFY
-318 TKNGRTYLSQKGREQ
+318 TKNGRTYLSQKGREA
-333 YFKEQELLTKI
+333 YNE
-344 DRGEKITDKELNE
+344 GEVHYTS
-357 WKNSEIGKKIINSKI
+357 NSENIKRGSVMGSDGRMYDLKKDKQGRYYYTEKS
-372 PQSRFSKKVDFSKDS
+372 DFKD
-387 PVVFLK
+387 FL
-393 ELKNE
+393 N
-398 LNKNRGF
+398 
-405 KTFLDSLGAQK
+405 SLGAQK

-421 HNWQPGN
+421 NNWQPGN
-428 VGNLWSKYI
+428 VGNLWNKYI
-437 STGVRGD
+437 STGIRGD
-444 AKRFM
+444 TKQFM
-449 EYNYALNEDQQ
+449 EYNYALNNEQQ
-460 KAYKN
+460 NTYTKM
-465 AIITANLGN
+465 LGEIGGLYEAKF
-474 DKVYESTFN
+474 DKKS
-483 RKTQKFERGKSID
+483 GKWIKGDKID
-496 LSDFATDEN
+496 LEDFRNADNKWNVTSARYGSSGRTYLATNKEGKQLRLISRNYINPNVEEN
-505 KYTITDIRMS
+505 IDRLMIRNNEISNALRSGYMDGKKM
-515 TFGNTA
+515 TEADRAYYEQELRNN
-521 IVQDKKNGKV
+521 VQ
-531 YRIALPSG
+531 
-539 INYVNERQRDAAL
+539 
-552 QAAKQASEI
+552 QAQWF
-561 VYTKKLPNGKAATQT
+561 
-576 EIAQAEQ
+576 
-583 DYKNAINYAYLYQS
+583 QS
-597 QLGIQNTTKTQE
+597 QVGIQNTTSAQT
-609 YSPQGY
+609 YAPQSFN

>member
-1 MANYSLTVNSTFNPY
+1 MKNYSLIVSSTFNPY

-89 RNLMN
+89 RTLMN
-94 MRAQYASNIIPIEE
+94 MRAQYASNIVPIEE
-108 AYNKRQQQAQV
+108 AYNKRQQQSQL

-133 DPSELGLSY
+133 DPSELGLNY
-142 YMKNP
+142 YMQNP
-147 TYTPQSYSG
+147 SYTPQSYSG

-178 KGEPI
+178 KGKPI
-183 DSYTNTF
+183 DNYTNTF
-190 IQKHGLTRNDI
+190 IQRHGLTRDDV
-201 QKYLNGETN
+201 QKYLNGDTT

-231 WANENQRRQAAN
+231 WANENQKRQAAS

-257 VQAME
+257 VNAME

-283 QQTNDN
+283 QQSNN
-289 LPINPTPIYTPEEQ
+289 IAVNEMPIYTPEEQ
-303 KEADEMREKYKQYFY
+303 KEADRMKEKYKDYFY
-318 TKNGRTYLSQKGREQ
+318 TKNGRTYLKQKGREAYEGKVRINPIDVVNYLHEGKGKFGYGQ
-333 YFKEQELLTKI
+333 FTIRDNISGKTTVVSIQKDKEGYYYNNKDSKFSELL
-344 DRGEKITDKELNE
+344 N
-357 WKNSEIGKKIINSKI
+357 
-372 PQSRFSKKVDFSKDS
+372 
-387 PVVFLK
+387 
-393 ELKNE
+393 
-398 LNKNRGF
+398 
-405 KTFLDSLGAQK
+405 SLGAQK

-421 HNWQPGN
+421 KNWQPGN
-428 VGNLWSKYI
+428 VGNLWSKYV

-444 AKRFM
+444 AKQYM
-449 EYNYALNEDQQ
+449 EYDYALSPEQQ

-465 AIITANLGN
+465 QIAAANIGR
-474 DKVYESTFN
+474 DKIYAAKFD
-483 RKTQKFERGKSID
+483 RKTGTWKKDKDID
-496 LSDFATDEN
+496 LADFLNEDNKWTVTNARFGAQGRTYIAKNKEGKIIRFVMPVGINPNVEEN
-505 KYTITDIRMS
+505 IDKKAKDAIDISAILRSGKLKGKPLTDIQK
-515 TFGNTA
+515 A
-521 IVQDKKNGKV
+521 Q
-531 YRIALPSG
+531 L
-539 INYVNERQRDAAL
+539 RQA
-552 QAAKQASEI
+552 
-561 VYTKKLPNGKAATQT
+561 YN
-576 EIAQAEQ
+576 
-583 DYKNAINYAYLYQS
+583 NAIQQAYLFQS
-597 QLGIQNTTKTQE
+597 QLGVLNNTSTQDFAAQAYE
-609 YSPQGY
+609 

>member
-1 MANYSLTVNSTFNPY
+1 MAKNYSLTVSSTFNPY

-56 QDADVYSK
+56 QDADVYNT
-64 YKSYSNQLKEA
+64 YKAYSNQLKA
-75 ANDVLNNGINAASR
+75 AADDILNNGINTASR

-108 AYNKRQQQAQV
+108 AYNKRQQQAQI

-201 QKYLNGETN
+201 QKYLNGETT
-210 ATNKVLGAI
+210 ATNKVLSAI

-270 KFNQQLALLQAQQ
+270 KLQQQLALIQAQQ
-283 QQTNDN
+283 QQQDQ
-289 LPINPTPIYTPEEQ
+289 LSAINEVPIYTPEEQ
-303 KEADEMREKYKQYFY
+303 KEADEIREKYKKYFY
-318 TKNGRTYLSQKGREQ
+318 TKNGRTYLSQKGREEYEKQTIINEPVRYDSKVGKWYYVIGSKIHGGMQGAAPGVKQ
-333 YFKEQELLTKI
+333 YIAKGTKI
-344 DRGEKITDKELNE
+344 EYEGND
-357 WKNSEIGKKIINSKI
+357 
-372 PQSRFSKKVDFSKDS
+372 
-387 PVVFLK
+387 PVVK
-393 ELKNE
+393 V
-398 LNKNRGF
+398 
-405 KTFLDSLGAQK
+405 KTGQSQFRSFLDSLGAQK

-421 HNWQPGN
+421 NNWQPGN
-428 VGNLWSKYI
+428 VGNLWNKYI
-437 STGVRGD
+437 STGVKGD
-444 AKRFM
+444 AKQFM
-449 EYNYALNEDQQ
+449 EYNYALNNEQQ
-460 KAYKN
+460 NTYTKM
-465 AIITANLGN
+465 LGEIGGLYEAKF
-474 DKVYESTFN
+474 DKKS
-483 RKTQKFERGKSID
+483 GKWVEGDKID
-496 LSDFATDEN
+496 LEDFRNADNKWNVTSARYGSSGRTYLATNKDGKQLRLISRNYINPNVEEN
-505 KYTITDIRMS
+505 IDRLMIRNNKISNALRSGYMDGKKM
-515 TFGNTA
+515 TEADRAYYEQELRNN
-521 IVQDKKNGKV
+521 VQ
-531 YRIALPSG
+531 
-539 INYVNERQRDAAL
+539 
-552 QAAKQASEI
+552 QAQWF
-561 VYTKKLPNGKAATQT
+561 
-576 EIAQAEQ
+576 
-583 DYKNAINYAYLYQS
+583 QS
-597 QLGIQNTTKTQE
+597 QVGIQNTTSAQT
-609 YSPQGY
+609 YTPQSFN

>member
-75 ANDVLNNGINAASR
+75 ANDVLNNGINTASR

-156 KLLTAQSAQAAQNLA
+156 KLLAAQSAQAAQNLA

-178 KGEPI
+178 KGKPI
-183 DSYTNTF
+183 DKYTNTF
-190 IQKHGLTRNDI
+190 VQRHGLTRDDV
-201 QKYLNGETN
+201 QKYLNGDTT

-283 QQTNDN
+283 QQQDQLSAVNEV
-289 LPINPTPIYTPEEQ
+289 PIYTPEEQ

-318 TKNGRTYLSQKGREQ
+318 TKNGRTYLSQKGREA
-333 YFKEQELLTKI
+333 YNE
-344 DRGEKITDKELNE
+344 GEVHYTS
-357 WKNSEIGKKIINSKI
+357 NSENIKRGAVMGSDGRMYDLKKDKQGRYYYTEKS
-372 PQSRFSKKVDFSKDS
+372 DFKD
-387 PVVFLK
+387 FL
-393 ELKNE
+393 N
-398 LNKNRGF
+398 
-405 KTFLDSLGAQK
+405 SLGAQK

-421 HNWQPGN
+421 NNWQPGN

-437 STGVRGD
+437 KTGVRGD
-444 AKRFM
+444 AKQYM
-449 EYNYALNEDQQ
+449 EYDYPLNSTQQEAYKTLLGNAGDLYEAKFDKKSGKWVKGDKLDLEDFLNEDNKWNITASRYGSSGRTYLATNKEGKKLRIISRNYINPNVEKNIDNLMIRNNKISNALRSGYMDGKKMTEAD
-460 KAYKN
+460 KAYYEQELKN
-465 AIITANLGN
+465 N
-474 DKVYESTFN
+474 
-483 RKTQKFERGKSID
+483 
-496 LSDFATDEN
+496 
-505 KYTITDIRMS
+505 
-515 TFGNTA
+515 
-521 IVQDKKNGKV
+521 VQ
-531 YRIALPSG
+531 
-539 INYVNERQRDAAL
+539 
-552 QAAKQASEI
+552 QAQWF
-561 VYTKKLPNGKAATQT
+561 
-576 EIAQAEQ
+576 
-583 DYKNAINYAYLYQS
+583 QS
-597 QLGIQNTTKTQE
+597 QVGIQNTTSAQT
-609 YSPQGY
+609 YAPQAYN

>member
-1 MANYSLTVNSTFNPY
+1 MANYSLMISSSFNPY

-147 TYTPQSYSG
+147 SYTPQSYSG

-201 QKYLNGETN
+201 QKYLNGETT

-270 KFNQQLALLQAQQ
+270 KLQQQLALAQAQQ
-283 QQTNDN
+283 QQNQ
-289 LPINPTPIYTPEEQ
+289 LSAINEVPIYTPEEQ
-303 KEADEMREKYKQYFY
+303 NEADKMKEKYKQYFY
-318 TKNGRTYLSQKGREQ
+318 TKNGRIYLSQKGREAYESKTRIKATDLARYQ
-333 YFKEQELLTKI
+333 HEGKGKYGYGQFTIRDNISGKPTVVSIQK
-344 DRGEKITDKELNE
+344 DKEGYYYNNL
-357 WKNSEIGKKIINSKI
+357 NSE
-372 PQSRFSKKVDFSKDS
+372 FSD
-387 PVVFLK
+387 L
-393 ELKNE
+393 
-398 LNKNRGF
+398 LN
-405 KTFLDSLGAQK
+405 SLGAQK

-444 AKRFM
+444 AKQFM
-449 EYNYALNEDQQ
+449 EYDYALSPTQQTAYKNQIAAANIGRDRIYAAKFDKESGTWKKDKDIDLADFLNEDNKWTVTNARFGAQGRTYIAKNKDGKVIRFVMPIGINPNVEKNIDKRAEDAMNISKTLQSGKLNGKPLTDVQ
-460 KAYKN
+460 KAQLRQAYNN
-465 AIITANLGN
+465 AI
-474 DKVYESTFN
+474 
-483 RKTQKFERGKSID
+483 Q
-496 LSDFATDEN
+496 
-505 KYTITDIRMS
+505 
-515 TFGNTA
+515 
-521 IVQDKKNGKV
+521 Q
-531 YRIALPSG
+531 
-539 INYVNERQRDAAL
+539 
-552 QAAKQASEI
+552 
-561 VYTKKLPNGKAATQT
+561 
-576 EIAQAEQ
+576 
-583 DYKNAINYAYLYQS
+583 AYLFQS
-597 QLGIQNTTKTQE
+597 QLGVLNNTSTQDFAAQTYE
-609 YSPQGY
+609 

>member
-147 TYTPQSYSG
+147 SYTPQSYSG

-201 QKYLNGETN
+201 QKYLNGETT

-270 KFNQQLALLQAQQ
+270 KFRQQLALIQAQQ
-283 QQTNDN
+283 QQQDQ
-289 LPINPTPIYTPEEQ
+289 LAAINEVPIYTPEEQ
-303 KEADEMREKYKQYFY
+303 NEADKMKEKYKQYFY
-318 TKNGRTYLSQKGREQ
+318 TKNGRTYLSQKGREA
-333 YFKEQELLTKI
+333 YNE
-344 DRGEKITDKELNE
+344 GEIHYTN
-357 WKNSEIGKKIINSKI
+357 NSENIKRGSVMGSDGRMYDLKKDKQGRYYYTEKS
-372 PQSRFSKKVDFSKDS
+372 DFKD
-387 PVVFLK
+387 FL
-393 ELKNE
+393 N
-398 LNKNRGF
+398 
-405 KTFLDSLGAQK
+405 SLGAQK

-428 VGNLWSKYI
+428 VGNLWNKYI
-437 STGVRGD
+437 NTGVRGD
-444 AKRFM
+444 AKQFM
-449 EYNYALNEDQQ
+449 EYDYALSPTQQTAYKNQIAAANIGRDRIYAAKFDKKSGTWKKDKDIDLADFLNEDNKWTVTNARFGAQGRTYIAKNKEGEVIRFVMPVGINPNVEKNIDTLTNQSMEINKILKSGKLNGKPLTDTQ
-460 KAYKN
+460 KTQLIQASNN
-465 AIITANLGN
+465 AI
-474 DKVYESTFN
+474 
-483 RKTQKFERGKSID
+483 Q
-496 LSDFATDEN
+496 
-505 KYTITDIRMS
+505 
-515 TFGNTA
+515 
-521 IVQDKKNGKV
+521 Q
-531 YRIALPSG
+531 
-539 INYVNERQRDAAL
+539 
-552 QAAKQASEI
+552 
-561 VYTKKLPNGKAATQT
+561 
-576 EIAQAEQ
+576 
-583 DYKNAINYAYLYQS
+583 AYLFQS
-597 QLGIQNTTKTQE
+597 QLGVLNNTSTQDFAAQAYE
-609 YSPQGY
+609 

>member
-1 MANYSLTVNSTFNPY
+1 MAKNYSLTVNSTFNPY

-46 DQWEKLANNA
+46 DQWERLANNA

-183 DSYTNTF
+183 DGYTNTF

-270 KFNQQLALLQAQQ
+270 KFKQQLALLQAQQ
-283 QQTNDN
+283 QQQEQ
-289 LPINPTPIYTPEEQ
+289 LAAINEVPIYTPEEQ
-303 KEADEMREKYKQYFY
+303 KEADKMKEKYKQYFY
-318 TKNGRTYLSQKGREQ
+318 TKNGRTYLSQKGREA
-333 YFKEQELLTKI
+333 YNE
-344 DRGEKITDKELNE
+344 GEIHYTN
-357 WKNSEIGKKIINSKI
+357 NSENIKRGTVMGSDGRMYDLKKDKQGRYYYTEKS
-372 PQSRFSKKVDFSKDS
+372 DFKD
-387 PVVFLK
+387 FL
-393 ELKNE
+393 N
-398 LNKNRGF
+398 
-405 KTFLDSLGAQK
+405 SLGAQK

-428 VGNLWSKYI
+428 VGNLWNKYI
-437 STGVRGD
+437 NTGVRGD
-444 AKRFM
+444 AKQFM
-449 EYNYALNEDQQ
+449 EYNYALNNEQQDTYTKMLGEIGGLYEAKFDKKSGKWVEGDKIDLEDFRKADNKWNVTSARYGSSGRTYLATNKEGKQLRLISRNYINPNVEKNIDNLITRNNKISNALRSGYMDGKKMTEAD
-460 KAYKN
+460 KAYYEQELKN
-465 AIITANLGN
+465 N
-474 DKVYESTFN
+474 
-483 RKTQKFERGKSID
+483 
-496 LSDFATDEN
+496 
-505 KYTITDIRMS
+505 
-515 TFGNTA
+515 
-521 IVQDKKNGKV
+521 VQ
-531 YRIALPSG
+531 
-539 INYVNERQRDAAL
+539 
-552 QAAKQASEI
+552 QAQWF
-561 VYTKKLPNGKAATQT
+561 
-576 EIAQAEQ
+576 
-583 DYKNAINYAYLYQS
+583 QS
-597 QLGIQNTTKTQE
+597 QVGIQNTTSAQT
-609 YSPQGY
+609 YTPQSFN

>member
-1 MANYSLTVNSTFNPY
+1 MKNYSLIVSSTFNPY

-46 DQWEKLANNA
+46 DQWERLANNA

-94 MRAQYASNIIPIEE
+94 MRAQYASNIVPIEE
-108 AYNKRQQQAQV
+108 AYNKRQQQSQL

-142 YMKNP
+142 YMQNP
-147 TYTPQSYSG
+147 SYTPQSYSG

-178 KGEPI
+178 KGKPI
-183 DSYTNTF
+183 DNYTNTF
-190 IQKHGLTRNDI
+190 IQRHGLTRDDV
-201 QKYLNGETN
+201 QKYLNGDTT

-231 WANENQRRQAAN
+231 WANENQKRQAAS

-257 VQAME
+257 VNAME

-283 QQTNDN
+283 QQSNSIAVN
-289 LPINPTPIYTPEEQ
+289 EMPIYTPEEQ
-303 KEADEMREKYKQYFY
+303 KEADKMRDKYKQYFY
-318 TKNGRTYLSQKGREQ
+318 TKNGRTYLTQKGREV
-333 YFKEQELLTKI
+333 YNE
-344 DRGEKITDKELNE
+344 GEVHYTS
-357 WKNSEIGKKIINSKI
+357 NSENIKRGSVMGSDGRMYNLKKDKQGRYYYTEKS
-372 PQSRFSKKVDFSKDS
+372 DFKD
-387 PVVFLK
+387 FL
-393 ELKNE
+393 N
-398 LNKNRGF
+398 
-405 KTFLDSLGAQK
+405 SLGAQK

-421 HNWQPGN
+421 TNWQPGN

-444 AKRFM
+444 AKQFM
-449 EYNYALNEDQQ
+449 EYDYALSPEQQ

-465 AIITANLGN
+465 QIAAANIGR
-474 DKVYESTFN
+474 DKIYAAKFD
-483 RKTQKFERGKSID
+483 RKTGTWKKDEDID
-496 LSDFATDEN
+496 LADFLNEDNKWTVTNARFGAQGRTYIAKNKEGKIIRFVMPVGINPNVEEN
-505 KYTITDIRMS
+505 IDKKAKDAMDISAILRSGKLKGKPLTDIQK
-515 TFGNTA
+515 A
-521 IVQDKKNGKV
+521 Q
-531 YRIALPSG
+531 L
-539 INYVNERQRDAAL
+539 RQA
-552 QAAKQASEI
+552 
-561 VYTKKLPNGKAATQT
+561 YN
-576 EIAQAEQ
+576 
-583 DYKNAINYAYLYQS
+583 NAIQQAYLFQS
-597 QLGIQNTTKTQE
+597 QLGVLNNTSTQDFAAQAYE
-609 YSPQGY
+609 

>member
-1 MANYSLTVNSTFNPY
+1 MANYSLMISSSFNPY

-56 QDADVYSK
+56 QDADVYNT
-64 YKSYSNQLKEA
+64 YKAYSNQLKA
-75 ANDVLNNGINAASR
+75 AADDILNNGINTASR

-108 AYNKRQQQAQV
+108 AYNKRQQQAQI

-147 TYTPQSYSG
+147 NYTPQSYSG

-201 QKYLNGETN
+201 QKYLNGETT

-257 VQAME
+257 VQAMD

-270 KFNQQLALLQAQQ
+270 KFNQQLALAQAQQ
-283 QQTNDN
+283 QQQDQ
-289 LPINPTPIYTPEEQ
+289 LSAINEVPIYTPEEQ
-303 KEADEMREKYKQYFY
+303 KEADEMREKYKKYFY
-318 TKNGRTYLSQKGREQ
+318 TKNGRTYLSQKGREEYEKQTTINEPVRYDSKAGKWYYVIGSKIHGGMQGAAPGVKQ
-333 YFKEQELLTKI
+333 YVAKGTKI
-344 DRGEKITDKELNE
+344 EYEGN
-357 WKNSEIGKKIINSKI
+357 N
-372 PQSRFSKKVDFSKDS
+372 
-387 PVVFLK
+387 PVVK
-393 ELKNE
+393 V
-398 LNKNRGF
+398 
-405 KTFLDSLGAQK
+405 KTGQSQFRSFLDSLGAQK

-421 HNWQPGN
+421 NNWQPGN
-428 VGNLWSKYI
+428 VGNLWNKYI
-437 STGVRGD
+437 NTSVKGD
-444 AKRFM
+444 AKQYM
-449 EYNYALNEDQQ
+449 EYNYALNNEQQ
-460 KAYKN
+460 NTYTKM
-465 AIITANLGN
+465 LGEIGGLYEAKF
-474 DKVYESTFN
+474 DKKS
-483 RKTQKFERGKSID
+483 GKWIEGDKID
-496 LSDFATDEN
+496 LEDFRNADNKWNVTSARYGSSGRTYLATNKEGKQLRLISRNYINPNVEEN
-505 KYTITDIRMS
+505 IDRLMIRNNKISNALRSGYMDGKKM
-515 TFGNTA
+515 TEADRAYYEQELRNN
-521 IVQDKKNGKV
+521 VQ
-531 YRIALPSG
+531 
-539 INYVNERQRDAAL
+539 
-552 QAAKQASEI
+552 QAQWF
-561 VYTKKLPNGKAATQT
+561 
-576 EIAQAEQ
+576 
-583 DYKNAINYAYLYQS
+583 QS
-597 QLGIQNTTKTQE
+597 QVGIQNTTSAQT
-609 YSPQGY
+609 YAPQSFN

>member
-64 YKSYSNQLKEA
+64 YKSYSNQLKEV
-75 ANDVLNNGINAASR
+75 ANDVLNNGINTASR

-183 DSYTNTF
+183 DNYTNTF

-201 QKYLNGETN
+201 QKYLNGETT

-231 WANENQRRQAAN
+231 WANENQRKQAAN

-270 KFNQQLALLQAQQ
+270 KFNQQLALIQAQQ
-283 QQTNDN
+283 QQQDQ
-289 LPINPTPIYTPEEQ
+289 LSAINEVPIYTPEEQ

-318 TKNGRTYLSQKGREQ
+318 TKNGRTYLSQKGREEYEKQATINEPVRYDSKAGKWYYVISSKIHGGMQGAAPGAKQ
-333 YFKEQELLTKI
+333 YVEKGTKI
-344 DRGEKITDKELNE
+344 EYEGND
-357 WKNSEIGKKIINSKI
+357 
-372 PQSRFSKKVDFSKDS
+372 
-387 PVVFLK
+387 PVVKVRTGQSQF
-393 ELKNE
+393 
-398 LNKNRGF
+398 RS
-405 KTFLDSLGAQK
+405 FLDSLGAQK

-421 HNWQPGN
+421 NNWQPGN
-428 VGNLWSKYI
+428 VGNLWNKYI

-444 AKRFM
+444 AKQYM
-449 EYNYALNEDQQ
+449 EYNYALNNEQQ
-460 KAYKN
+460 NTYTKM
-465 AIITANLGN
+465 LGEIGGLYEAKF
-474 DKVYESTFN
+474 DKKS
-483 RKTQKFERGKSID
+483 GKWVEGDKID
-496 LSDFATDEN
+496 LEDFRNTDNKWNVTSARYGSSGRTYLATNKEGKQLRLISRNYINPNVEEN
-505 KYTITDIRMS
+505 IDRLMARNNKISNALRSGYMDGKKMTEADRAYYEQELR
-515 TFGNTA
+515 NN
-521 IVQDKKNGKV
+521 VQ
-531 YRIALPSG
+531 
-539 INYVNERQRDAAL
+539 
-552 QAAKQASEI
+552 QAQWF
-561 VYTKKLPNGKAATQT
+561 
-576 EIAQAEQ
+576 
-583 DYKNAINYAYLYQS
+583 QS
-597 QLGIQNTTKTQE
+597 QVGIQNTTSAQT
-609 YSPQGY
+609 YAPQSFN

>member
-1 MANYSLTVNSTFNPY
+1 MVKNYSLTVNSTFNPY

-56 QDADVYSK
+56 QDADVYNT
-64 YKSYSNQLKEA
+64 YKAYSNQLKA
-75 ANDVLNNGINAASR
+75 AADDVLNNGINAASR

-201 QKYLNGETN
+201 QKYLNGETT

-262 NFEARENY
+262 NFETRENY
-270 KFNQQLALLQAQQ
+270 KLQQQLALMQAQQ
-283 QQTNDN
+283 QQQDQ
-289 LPINPTPIYTPEEQ
+289 LSAINEVPIYTPEEQ
-303 KEADEMREKYKQYFY
+303 KEADKIREKYKQYFY
-318 TKNGRTYLSQKGREQ
+318 TKNGRTYLSQKGREA
-333 YFKEQELLTKI
+333 YNE
-344 DRGEKITDKELNE
+344 GEVHYTS
-357 WKNSEIGKKIINSKI
+357 NSENIKRGAVMGSDGRMYDLKKDKQGRYYYTEKS
-372 PQSRFSKKVDFSKDS
+372 DFKD
-387 PVVFLK
+387 
-393 ELKNE
+393 
-398 LNKNRGF
+398 
-405 KTFLDSLGAQK
+405 FLDSLGAQK

-421 HNWQPGN
+421 NNWQPGN
-428 VGNLWSKYI
+428 VGNLWNKYI

-444 AKRFM
+444 AKQYM
-449 EYNYALNEDQQ
+449 EYDYPLNSTQQEAYKQLLGNAGDLYEAKFDKKSGKWVKGDKLDLEDFLNEDNKWNVTASRYGSSGRTYLATNKEGKQLRLISRNYINPNVEENIDRLMTRNNKISNALRSGYMDGKKMTEADRAYYEQELKNNVQQ
-460 KAYKN
+460 
-465 AIITANLGN
+465 
-474 DKVYESTFN
+474 
-483 RKTQKFERGKSID
+483 
-496 LSDFATDEN
+496 
-505 KYTITDIRMS
+505 
-515 TFGNTA
+515 
-521 IVQDKKNGKV
+521 
-531 YRIALPSG
+531 
-539 INYVNERQRDAAL
+539 
-552 QAAKQASEI
+552 
-561 VYTKKLPNGKAATQT
+561 
-576 EIAQAEQ
+576 AQWF
-583 DYKNAINYAYLYQS
+583 QS
-597 QLGIQNTTKTQE
+597 QVGIQNTTSAQT
-609 YSPQGY
+609 YAPQSFN

>member
-1 MANYSLTVNSTFNPY
+1 MNYSLVVNSTFNPY

-46 DQWEKLANNA
+46 DYWEKLANNA

-147 TYTPQSYSG
+147 SYTPQSYSG

-201 QKYLNGETN
+201 QKYLNGETT

-270 KFNQQLALLQAQQ
+270 KFRQQLALIQAQQ
-283 QQTNDN
+283 QQQDQ
-289 LPINPTPIYTPEEQ
+289 LAAINEVPIYTPEEQ
-303 KEADEMREKYKQYFY
+303 NEADKMKEKYKQYFY
-318 TKNGRTYLSQKGREQ
+318 TKNGRTYLSQKGREA
-333 YFKEQELLTKI
+333 YNE
-344 DRGEKITDKELNE
+344 GEIHYTN
-357 WKNSEIGKKIINSKI
+357 NSENIKRGSVMGSDGRMYDLKKDKQGRYYYTEKS
-372 PQSRFSKKVDFSKDS
+372 DFKD
-387 PVVFLK
+387 FL
-393 ELKNE
+393 N
-398 LNKNRGF
+398 
-405 KTFLDSLGAQK
+405 SLGAQK

-428 VGNLWSKYI
+428 VGNLWNKYI
-437 STGVRGD
+437 NTGVRGD
-444 AKRFM
+444 AKQFM
-449 EYNYALNEDQQ
+449 EYDYALSPTQQTAYKNQIAAANIGRDRIYAAKFDKKSGTWKKDKDIDLADFLNEDNKWTVTNARFGAQGRTYIAKNKDGKVIRFVMPIGINPNVEKNIDKRAEDAMNISKTLQSGKLNGKPLTDVQ
-460 KAYKN
+460 KAQLRQAYNN
-465 AIITANLGN
+465 AI
-474 DKVYESTFN
+474 
-483 RKTQKFERGKSID
+483 Q
-496 LSDFATDEN
+496 
-505 KYTITDIRMS
+505 
-515 TFGNTA
+515 
-521 IVQDKKNGKV
+521 Q
-531 YRIALPSG
+531 
-539 INYVNERQRDAAL
+539 
-552 QAAKQASEI
+552 
-561 VYTKKLPNGKAATQT
+561 
-576 EIAQAEQ
+576 
-583 DYKNAINYAYLYQS
+583 AYLFQS
-597 QLGIQNTTKTQE
+597 QLGVLNNTSTQDFAAQAYE
-609 YSPQGY
+609 

>member
-1 MANYSLTVNSTFNPY
+1 MANYSLMISSSFNPY

-56 QDADVYSK
+56 QDADVYNT
-64 YKSYSNQLKEA
+64 YKAYSNQLKA
-75 ANDVLNNGINAASR
+75 AADDILNNGINTASR

-201 QKYLNGETN
+201 QKYLNGETT

-219 YQQVYDSSQIGN
+219 YQQIYDSSQIGN

-257 VQAME
+257 VQAID

-270 KFNQQLALLQAQQ
+270 KFNQQLALAQAQQ
-283 QQTNDN
+283 QQQDQ
-289 LPINPTPIYTPEEQ
+289 LSAINEVPIYTPEEQ
-303 KEADEMREKYKQYFY
+303 KEADEMREKYKKYFY
-318 TKNGRTYLSQKGREQ
+318 TKNGRTYLSQKGREEYEKQTTINEPVRYDSKAGKWYYVIGSKIHGGMQGAAPGAKQ
-333 YFKEQELLTKI
+333 YVAKGTKI
-344 DRGEKITDKELNE
+344 EYEGND
-357 WKNSEIGKKIINSKI
+357 
-372 PQSRFSKKVDFSKDS
+372 
-387 PVVFLK
+387 PVVK
-393 ELKNE
+393 V
-398 LNKNRGF
+398 
-405 KTFLDSLGAQK
+405 KTGQSQFRSFLDSLGAQK

-437 STGVRGD
+437 NTGVKGD
-444 AKRFM
+444 AKQYM
-449 EYNYALNEDQQ
+449 EYNYALNNEQQ
-460 KAYKN
+460 NTYTKM
-465 AIITANLGN
+465 LGEIGGLYEAKF
-474 DKVYESTFN
+474 DKKS
-483 RKTQKFERGKSID
+483 GKWIEGDKID
-496 LSDFATDEN
+496 LEDFRNTDNKWNVTSARYGSSGRTYLATNKEGKQLRLISRNYINPNVEEN
-505 KYTITDIRMS
+505 IDRLMIRNNKISNALRSGYMDGKKM
-515 TFGNTA
+515 TEADRAYYEQELRNN
-521 IVQDKKNGKV
+521 VQ
-531 YRIALPSG
+531 
-539 INYVNERQRDAAL
+539 
-552 QAAKQASEI
+552 QAQWF
-561 VYTKKLPNGKAATQT
+561 
-576 EIAQAEQ
+576 
-583 DYKNAINYAYLYQS
+583 QS
-597 QLGIQNTTKTQE
+597 QVGIQNTTSAQT
-609 YSPQGY
+609 YAPQSFN

>member
-56 QDADVYSK
+56 QDADVYNK
-64 YKSYSNQLKEA
+64 YKSYSNQLKEV
-75 ANDVLNNGINAASR
+75 ANDVLNNGINTASR

-156 KLLTAQSAQAAQNLA
+156 KLLAAQSAQAAQNLA

-178 KGEPI
+178 KGKPI
-183 DSYTNTF
+183 DKYTNTF
-190 IQKHGLTRNDI
+190 VQRHGLTRDDV
-201 QKYLNGETN
+201 QKYLNGDTT

-283 QQTNDN
+283 QQQDQLSAVNEV
-289 LPINPTPIYTPEEQ
+289 PIYTPEEQ
-303 KEADEMREKYKQYFY
+303 KEADKIKEKYKQYFY
-318 TKNGRTYLSQKGREQ
+318 TKNGRTYLSQKGREA
-333 YFKEQELLTKI
+333 YNE
-344 DRGEKITDKELNE
+344 GEVHYTS
-357 WKNSEIGKKIINSKI
+357 NSENIKRGAVMGSDGRMYDLKKDKQGRYYYTEKS
-372 PQSRFSKKVDFSKDS
+372 DFKN
-387 PVVFLK
+387 FL
-393 ELKNE
+393 N
-398 LNKNRGF
+398 
-405 KTFLDSLGAQK
+405 SLGAQK

-421 HNWQPGN
+421 NNWQPGN
-428 VGNLWSKYI
+428 VGNLWNKYI
-437 STGVRGD
+437 KTGVRGD
-444 AKRFM
+444 AKQYM
-449 EYNYALNEDQQ
+449 EYDYPLNSTQQEAYKTLLGNAGDLYEAKFDKKSGKWVKGDKLDLEDFLNEDN
-460 KAYKN
+460 KWN
-465 AIITANLGN
+465 ITASRYGSSGRTYL
-474 DKVYESTFN
+474 
-483 RKTQKFERGKSID
+483 
-496 LSDFATDEN
+496 ATN
-505 KYTITDIRMS
+505 KE
-515 TFGNTA
+515 G
-521 IVQDKKNGKV
+521 
-531 YRIALPSG
+531 
-539 INYVNERQRDAAL
+539 
-552 QAAKQASEI
+552 
-561 VYTKKLPNGKAATQT
+561 KKLRIISRNYINPNVEKNIDNLMIRNNKISNALRSGYMDGKKMT
-576 EIAQAEQ
+576 EADRAYYEQELKNNVQQAQWF
-583 DYKNAINYAYLYQS
+583 QS
-597 QLGIQNTTKTQE
+597 QVGIQNTTSAQT
-609 YSPQGY
+609 YAPQAYN

>member
-1 MANYSLTVNSTFNPY
+1 MKNYSLIVSSTFNPY

-64 YKSYSNQLKEA
+64 YKSYSNQLKEV
-75 ANDVLNNGINAASR
+75 ANDVLNNGINTASR

-156 KLLTAQSAQAAQNLA
+156 KLLAAQSAQAAQNLA

-183 DSYTNTF
+183 DKYTNTF
-190 IQKHGLTRNDI
+190 VQRHGLTRDDV
-201 QKYLNGETN
+201 QKYLNGDTTT
-210 ATNKVLGAI
+210 TNKVLGAI

-270 KFNQQLALLQAQQ
+270 KFNQQLALMQAQQ
-283 QQTNDN
+283 QQQDQLSAVNEV
-289 LPINPTPIYTPEEQ
+289 PIYTPEEQ
-303 KEADEMREKYKQYFY
+303 KEADEMREKYKKYFY
-318 TKNGRTYLSQKGREQ
+318 TKNGRTYLSQKGREAYEGKVRIKPIDLAFYQ
-333 YFKEQELLTKI
+333 HEGKGKYGYGQFTLRDNISGKTTVVPIQKDKEGYYYNIADSGFSELL
-344 DRGEKITDKELNE
+344 N
-357 WKNSEIGKKIINSKI
+357 
-372 PQSRFSKKVDFSKDS
+372 
-387 PVVFLK
+387 
-393 ELKNE
+393 
-398 LNKNRGF
+398 
-405 KTFLDSLGAQK
+405 SLGAQK

-421 HNWQPGN
+421 TNWQPGN

-444 AKRFM
+444 AKQYM
-449 EYNYALNEDQQ
+449 EYDYPLNSTQQEAYKTLLGNAGDLYEAKFDKKSGKWVKGDKLDLEDFLNEDN
-460 KAYKN
+460 KWN
-465 AIITANLGN
+465 ITASRYGSSGRTYLATNKEGKKLRIISRNYINPNVEKNIDNLMIRN
-474 DKVYESTFN
+474 
-483 RKTQKFERGKSID
+483 
-496 LSDFATDEN
+496 N
-505 KYTITDIRMS
+505 KISNALRSGYM
-515 TFGNTA
+515 
-521 IVQDKKNGKV
+521 NGKKMTEADRAYYEQELKNNV
-531 YRIALPSG
+531 
-539 INYVNERQRDAAL
+539 Q
-552 QAAKQASEI
+552 QAQWF
-561 VYTKKLPNGKAATQT
+561 
-576 EIAQAEQ
+576 
-583 DYKNAINYAYLYQS
+583 QS
-597 QLGIQNTTKTQE
+597 QVGIQNTTSAQT
-609 YSPQGY
+609 YAPQAYN

>member
-1 MANYSLTVNSTFNPY
+1 MKNYSLIVSSTFNPY

-32 YQAEE
+32 YQVEE

-56 QDADVYSK
+56 QDADVYNT
-64 YKSYSNQLKEA
+64 YKAYSNQLKA
-75 ANDVLNNGINAASR
+75 AADDILNNGINTTSR

-201 QKYLNGETN
+201 QKYLNGETT

-270 KFNQQLALLQAQQ
+270 KLQQQLALMQAQQ
-283 QQTNDN
+283 QQQDQ
-289 LPINPTPIYTPEEQ
+289 LSAINEVPIYTPEEQ
-303 KEADEMREKYKQYFY
+303 KEADKMREKYKQYFY
-318 TKNGRTYLSQKGREQ
+318 TKNGRTYLSQKGREA
-333 YFKEQELLTKI
+333 YNE
-344 DRGEKITDKELNE
+344 GEVHYTS
-357 WKNSEIGKKIINSKI
+357 NSENIKRGAVMGSDGRMYDLKKDKQGRYYYTEKS
-372 PQSRFSKKVDFSKDS
+372 DFKD
-387 PVVFLK
+387 
-393 ELKNE
+393 
-398 LNKNRGF
+398 
-405 KTFLDSLGAQK
+405 FLDSLGAQK

-421 HNWQPGN
+421 NNWQPGN
-428 VGNLWSKYI
+428 VGNLWNKYI

-444 AKRFM
+444 AKQYM
-449 EYNYALNEDQQ
+449 EYNYALNNEQQNTYTKMLGEIGGLYEAKFDKKSGKWVEGDKIDLEDFRKADNKWNVTSARYGSSGRTYLATNKEGKQLRLISRNYINPNVEENIDRLMIRNNKISNALRSGYMDGKKMTEAD
-460 KAYKN
+460 KAYYEQELKN
-465 AIITANLGN
+465 N
-474 DKVYESTFN
+474 
-483 RKTQKFERGKSID
+483 
-496 LSDFATDEN
+496 
-505 KYTITDIRMS
+505 
-515 TFGNTA
+515 
-521 IVQDKKNGKV
+521 VQ
-531 YRIALPSG
+531 
-539 INYVNERQRDAAL
+539 
-552 QAAKQASEI
+552 QAQWF
-561 VYTKKLPNGKAATQT
+561 
-576 EIAQAEQ
+576 
-583 DYKNAINYAYLYQS
+583 QS
-597 QLGIQNTTKTQE
+597 QVGIQNTTSAQT
-609 YSPQGY
+609 YAPQSFN

>member
-1 MANYSLTVNSTFNPY
+1 MANYSLMISSSFNPY

-56 QDADVYSK
+56 QDADVYNT
-64 YKSYSNQLKEA
+64 YKAYSNQLKA
-75 ANDVLNNGINAASR
+75 AADDILNNGINTASR

-108 AYNKRQQQAQV
+108 AYNKRQQQAQI

-201 QKYLNGETN
+201 QKYLNGETT

-231 WANENQRRQAAN
+231 WANENQRKQAAN

-270 KFNQQLALLQAQQ
+270 KFNQQLALMQAQQ
-283 QQTNDN
+283 QQQAQ
-289 LPINPTPIYTPEEQ
+289 LSAINEVPIYTPEEQ
-303 KEADEMREKYKQYFY
+303 NEVDKMREKYKKYFY
-318 TKNGRTYLSQKGREQ
+318 TKNGRTYLRQIGREA
-333 YFKEQELLTKI
+333 YNE
-344 DRGEKITDKELNE
+344 GEVHYTS
-357 WKNSEIGKKIINSKI
+357 NSENIKRGAVMGSDGRMYDLKKDKQGRYYYTEKS
-372 PQSRFSKKVDFSKDS
+372 DFKD
-387 PVVFLK
+387 
-393 ELKNE
+393 
-398 LNKNRGF
+398 
-405 KTFLDSLGAQK
+405 FLDSLGAQK

-421 HNWQPGN
+421 NNWQPGN
-428 VGNLWSKYI
+428 VGNLWNKYI
-437 STGVRGD
+437 NTGVKGD
-444 AKRFM
+444 AKQFM
-449 EYNYALNEDQQ
+449 EYNYALNNEQQ
-460 KAYKN
+460 NTYTKM
-465 AIITANLGN
+465 LGEIGGLYEAKF
-474 DKVYESTFN
+474 DKKS
-483 RKTQKFERGKSID
+483 GKWVEGDKID
-496 LSDFATDEN
+496 LEDFRNADNKWNVTSARYGSSGRTYLATNKEGKQLRLISRNYINPNVEEN
-505 KYTITDIRMS
+505 IDNLMIRNNKISNALRSGYMDGKKM
-515 TFGNTA
+515 TEADRAYYEQELRNN
-521 IVQDKKNGKV
+521 VQ
-531 YRIALPSG
+531 
-539 INYVNERQRDAAL
+539 
-552 QAAKQASEI
+552 QAQWF
-561 VYTKKLPNGKAATQT
+561 
-576 EIAQAEQ
+576 
-583 DYKNAINYAYLYQS
+583 QS
-597 QLGIQNTTKTQE
+597 QVGVQNTTSAQT
-609 YSPQGY
+609 YNPQAYN

>member
-1 MANYSLTVNSTFNPY
+1 MAKNYSLTVNSTFNPY

-75 ANDVLNNGINAASR
+75 ANDVLNNGINTASR

-142 YMKNP
+142 YMQNP

-156 KLLTAQSAQAAQNLA
+156 KLLAAQSAQAAQNLA

-183 DSYTNTF
+183 DKYTNTF
-190 IQKHGLTRNDI
+190 VQRHGLTRDDV
-201 QKYLNGETN
+201 QKYLNGDTT

-283 QQTNDN
+283 QQQDQLSAVNEV
-289 LPINPTPIYTPEEQ
+289 PIYTPEEQ
-303 KEADEMREKYKQYFY
+303 KEADEIRKKYKQYFY
-318 TKNGRTYLSQKGREQ
+318 TKNGRTYLSQKGREE
-333 YFKEQELLTKI
+333 YERLYN
-344 DRGEKITDKELNE
+344 GEEVTSTPET
-357 WKNSEIGKKIINSKI
+357 GGM
-372 PQSRFSKKVDFSKDS
+372 
-387 PVVFLK
+387 PVVRK
-393 ELKNE
+393 VKN
-398 LNKNRGF
+398 KPSDF
-405 KTFLDSLGAQK
+405 KVFLDSLGAQK

-421 HNWQPGN
+421 NNWQPGN

-437 STGVRGD
+437 NTGVRGD
-444 AKRFM
+444 AKQYM
-449 EYNYALNEDQQ
+449 EYDYPLNSTQQEAYKTLLGNAGDLYEAKFDKKSGKWVKGDKLDLEDFLNEDN
-460 KAYKN
+460 KWN
-465 AIITANLGN
+465 ITASRYGSSGRTYL
-474 DKVYESTFN
+474 
-483 RKTQKFERGKSID
+483 
-496 LSDFATDEN
+496 ATN
-505 KYTITDIRMS
+505 KD
-515 TFGNTA
+515 G
-521 IVQDKKNGKV
+521 
-531 YRIALPSG
+531 
-539 INYVNERQRDAAL
+539 
-552 QAAKQASEI
+552 
-561 VYTKKLPNGKAATQT
+561 KKLRIISRNYINPNVEKNIDNLMIRNNKISNALRSGYMDGKKMT
-576 EIAQAEQ
+576 EEDRAYYEQELKNNVQQAQWF
-583 DYKNAINYAYLYQS
+583 QS
-597 QLGIQNTTKTQE
+597 QVGIQNTTSAQT
-609 YSPQGY
+609 YAPQAYN

>member
-1 MANYSLTVNSTFNPY
+1 MAKNYSLTVSSTFNPY

-56 QDADVYSK
+56 QDADVYNT
-64 YKSYSNQLKEA
+64 YKAYSNQLKA
-75 ANDVLNNGINAASR
+75 AADDILNNGINTASR

-201 QKYLNGETN
+201 QKYLNGETT

-231 WANENQRRQAAN
+231 WANENQRKQAAN

-257 VQAME
+257 IQAME

-270 KFNQQLALLQAQQ
+270 KLQQQLALMQAQQ
-283 QQTNDN
+283 QQQAQ
-289 LPINPTPIYTPEEQ
+289 LSAINEVPIYTPEEQ
-303 KEADEMREKYKQYFY
+303 KEADEMREKYKKYFY
-318 TKNGRTYLSQKGREQ
+318 TKNGRTYLSQKGREEYEKQTTINEPVRYDSKAGKWYYVISSKIHGGMQGAAPGAKQ
-333 YFKEQELLTKI
+333 YVAKGTKI
-344 DRGEKITDKELNE
+344 EYEGN
-357 WKNSEIGKKIINSKI
+357 N
-372 PQSRFSKKVDFSKDS
+372 
-387 PVVFLK
+387 PVVK
-393 ELKNE
+393 V
-398 LNKNRGF
+398 
-405 KTFLDSLGAQK
+405 KTGQSQFRSFLDSLGAQK

-421 HNWQPGN
+421 NNWQPGN

-437 STGVRGD
+437 STGVKGD
-444 AKRFM
+444 AKQFM
-449 EYNYALNEDQQ
+449 EYNYALNNEQQ
-460 KAYKN
+460 NTYTKM
-465 AIITANLGN
+465 LGEIGGLYEAKF
-474 DKVYESTFN
+474 DKKS
-483 RKTQKFERGKSID
+483 GKWVEGDKID
-496 LSDFATDEN
+496 LEDFRNADNKWNVTSARYGSSGRTYLATNKEGKQLRLISRNYINPNVEEN
-505 KYTITDIRMS
+505 IDRLMIRNNKISNALRSGYMDGKKM
-515 TFGNTA
+515 TEADRAYYEQELRNN
-521 IVQDKKNGKV
+521 VQ
-531 YRIALPSG
+531 
-539 INYVNERQRDAAL
+539 
-552 QAAKQASEI
+552 QAQWF
-561 VYTKKLPNGKAATQT
+561 
-576 EIAQAEQ
+576 
-583 DYKNAINYAYLYQS
+583 QS
-597 QLGIQNTTKTQE
+597 QVGIQNTTSAQT
-609 YSPQGY
+609 YTPQSFN

>member
-1 MANYSLTVNSTFNPY
+1 MANYSLMISSSFNPY

-147 TYTPQSYSG
+147 SYTPQSYSG

-178 KGEPI
+178 KGESI

-201 QKYLNGETN
+201 QKYLNGETT

-270 KFNQQLALLQAQQ
+270 KLQQQLALAQAQQ
-283 QQTNDN
+283 QQNQ
-289 LPINPTPIYTPEEQ
+289 LAAINEVPIYTPEEQ
-303 KEADEMREKYKQYFY
+303 NEADKMKEKYKQYFY
-318 TKNGRTYLSQKGREQ
+318 TKNGRTYLSQKGREVYESKTRIKATDLSRYQ
-333 YFKEQELLTKI
+333 HEGKGKYGYGQFTIRDNISGKPTVVSIQKDKEGYYYNNLNSEFSELL
-344 DRGEKITDKELNE
+344 N
-357 WKNSEIGKKIINSKI
+357 
-372 PQSRFSKKVDFSKDS
+372 
-387 PVVFLK
+387 
-393 ELKNE
+393 
-398 LNKNRGF
+398 
-405 KTFLDSLGAQK
+405 SLGAQK

-421 HNWQPGN
+421 NNWQPGN
-428 VGNLWSKYI
+428 IGNLWSKYI
-437 STGVRGD
+437 NTGVRGD
-444 AKRFM
+444 AKQYM
-449 EYNYALNEDQQ
+449 EYDYALSPTQQTAYKNQIAAANIGRDKIYAAKFDRKTGTWKKDKDIDLADFLNEDNKWTVTNARFGAQGRTYIAKNKDGEVIRFVMPIGINPNVEKNIDKRAEDAINISKTLQSGKLNDKPLTDVQ
-460 KAYKN
+460 KAQLRQAYNN
-465 AIITANLGN
+465 AI
-474 DKVYESTFN
+474 
-483 RKTQKFERGKSID
+483 Q
-496 LSDFATDEN
+496 
-505 KYTITDIRMS
+505 
-515 TFGNTA
+515 
-521 IVQDKKNGKV
+521 Q
-531 YRIALPSG
+531 
-539 INYVNERQRDAAL
+539 
-552 QAAKQASEI
+552 
-561 VYTKKLPNGKAATQT
+561 
-576 EIAQAEQ
+576 
-583 DYKNAINYAYLYQS
+583 AYLFQS
-597 QLGIQNTTKTQE
+597 QLGVLNNTSTQDFAAQAYE
-609 YSPQGY
+609 

>member
-64 YKSYSNQLKEA
+64 YKSYSNQLKEV

-147 TYTPQSYSG
+147 SYTPQSYSG

-201 QKYLNGETN
+201 QKYLNGETT

-270 KFNQQLALLQAQQ
+270 KLQQQLALAQAQQ
-283 QQTNDN
+283 QQNQ
-289 LPINPTPIYTPEEQ
+289 LSAINEVPIYTPEEQ
-303 KEADEMREKYKQYFY
+303 KEADKMKEKYKQYFY
-318 TKNGRTYLSQKGREQ
+318 TKNGRTYLSQKGREEYEKQ
-333 YFKEQELLTKI
+333 KNTLKTKTNNI
-344 DRGEKITDKELNE
+344 SGREGKFTQLGENL
-357 WKNSEIGKKIINSKI
+357 SKI
-372 PQSRFSKKVDFSKDS
+372 ENTDFYN
-387 PVVFLK
+387 FL
-393 ELKNE
+393 N
-398 LNKNRGF
+398 
-405 KTFLDSLGAQK
+405 SIGAQK

-421 HNWQPGN
+421 NNWQPGN
-428 VGNLWSKYI
+428 IGNLWSKYI
-437 STGVRGD
+437 NTGVRGD
-444 AKRFM
+444 AKQFM
-449 EYNYALNEDQQ
+449 EYDYALSPTQQTAYKNQIAAANIGRDRIYAAKFDKKSGTWKKDKDIDLADFLNEDNKWTVTNARFGAQGRTYIAKNKDGEVIRFVMPIGINPNVEKNIDKRAEDAINISKTLQSGKLNGKPLTDVQ
-460 KAYKN
+460 KAQLRQAYNN
-465 AIITANLGN
+465 AI
-474 DKVYESTFN
+474 
-483 RKTQKFERGKSID
+483 Q
-496 LSDFATDEN
+496 
-505 KYTITDIRMS
+505 
-515 TFGNTA
+515 
-521 IVQDKKNGKV
+521 Q
-531 YRIALPSG
+531 
-539 INYVNERQRDAAL
+539 
-552 QAAKQASEI
+552 
-561 VYTKKLPNGKAATQT
+561 
-576 EIAQAEQ
+576 
-583 DYKNAINYAYLYQS
+583 AYLFQS
-597 QLGIQNTTKTQE
+597 QLGVLNNTSTQDFAAQAYE
-609 YSPQGY
+609 

>member
-1 MANYSLTVNSTFNPY
+1 MANYSLMISSSFNPY

-64 YKSYSNQLKEA
+64 YKSYSNQLKA
-75 ANDVLNNGINAASR
+75 AADDILNNGINAASR

-201 QKYLNGETN
+201 QKYLNGETT

-270 KFNQQLALLQAQQ
+270 KLQQQLALIQAQQ
-283 QQTNDN
+283 QQQDQ
-289 LPINPTPIYTPEEQ
+289 LSAINEVPIYTPEEQ
-303 KEADEMREKYKQYFY
+303 KEADKIREKYKKYFY
-318 TKNGRTYLSQKGREQ
+318 TKNGRTYLSQKGREE
-333 YFKEQELLTKI
+333 YERLYN
-344 DRGEKITDKELNE
+344 GEEVTSTPET
-357 WKNSEIGKKIINSKI
+357 GGM
-372 PQSRFSKKVDFSKDS
+372 
-387 PVVFLK
+387 PVVRK
-393 ELKNE
+393 V
-398 LNKNRGF
+398 KNRPSDF
-405 KTFLDSLGAQK
+405 KVFLDSLGAQK

-421 HNWQPGN
+421 NNWQPGN
-428 VGNLWSKYI
+428 VGNLWNKYI

-444 AKRFM
+444 AKQFM
-449 EYNYALNEDQQ
+449 EYNYTLNNEQQ
-460 KAYKN
+460 NTYTKM
-465 AIITANLGN
+465 LGEIGGLYEAKF
-474 DKVYESTFN
+474 DKKS
-483 RKTQKFERGKSID
+483 GKWVEGDKID
-496 LSDFATDEN
+496 LEDFRKADNKWNVTSARYSSSGRTYLATNKEGKQLRLISRNYINPNVEEN
-505 KYTITDIRMS
+505 IDRLMIRNNKISNALRSGYM
-515 TFGNTA
+515 
-521 IVQDKKNGKV
+521 NGKKMTEADRAYYEQELKNNV
-531 YRIALPSG
+531 
-539 INYVNERQRDAAL
+539 Q
-552 QAAKQASEI
+552 QAQWF
-561 VYTKKLPNGKAATQT
+561 
-576 EIAQAEQ
+576 
-583 DYKNAINYAYLYQS
+583 QS
-597 QLGIQNTTKTQE
+597 QVGIQNTTSAQT
-609 YSPQGY
+609 YAPQSFN

>member
-1 MANYSLTVNSTFNPY
+1 MVKNYSLIVNSTFNPY

-64 YKSYSNQLKEA
+64 YKSYSNQLKA
-75 ANDVLNNGINAASR
+75 AADDVLNNGINTASR

-142 YMKNP
+142 YMQNP
-147 TYTPQSYSG
+147 SYTPQSYSG

-183 DSYTNTF
+183 DNYTNTF
-190 IQKHGLTRNDI
+190 VQRHGLTRDDV
-201 QKYLNGETN
+201 QKYLSGDTT

-231 WANENQRRQAAN
+231 WANENQRKQAAN

-257 VQAME
+257 VNAME

-270 KFNQQLALLQAQQ
+270 KLQQQLALAQAQQ
-283 QQTNDN
+283 QQNQ
-289 LPINPTPIYTPEEQ
+289 LSAINEVPIYTPEEQ
-303 KEADEMREKYKQYFY
+303 KEADKMKEKYKQYFY
-318 TKNGRTYLSQKGREQ
+318 TKNGRTYLSQKGREV
-333 YFKEQELLTKI
+333 YNA
-344 DRGEKITDKELNE
+344 GEVHYTS
-357 WKNSEIGKKIINSKI
+357 NSENIRRGSVMGSDGRMYDLKKDKQGKYYYTEKS
-372 PQSRFSKKVDFSKDS
+372 DFKD
-387 PVVFLK
+387 
-393 ELKNE
+393 
-398 LNKNRGF
+398 
-405 KTFLDSLGAQK
+405 FLDSLGAQK

-421 HNWQPGN
+421 TNWQPGN

-437 STGVRGD
+437 NTGVKGD
-444 AKRFM
+444 AKQYM
-449 EYNYALNEDQQ
+449 EYDYALNPAQQ
-460 KAYKN
+460 EAYKQL
-465 AIITANLGN
+465 LGN
-474 DKVYESTFN
+474 AGGLYEAKFDKKSGKWVKGDKLDLKDFLNEDNKWNVTASRYSSSGRTYLVTNKEGKQLRLISSNYINPNVEENIDKLMTRNNKISEALRSGYMDGKKMTEADKVYYEQELKN
-483 RKTQKFERGKSID
+483 
-496 LSDFATDEN
+496 N
-505 KYTITDIRMS
+505 
-515 TFGNTA
+515 
-521 IVQDKKNGKV
+521 VQ
-531 YRIALPSG
+531 
-539 INYVNERQRDAAL
+539 
-552 QAAKQASEI
+552 QAQWF
-561 VYTKKLPNGKAATQT
+561 
-576 EIAQAEQ
+576 
-583 DYKNAINYAYLYQS
+583 QS
-597 QLGIQNTTKTQE
+597 QVGIQNTTSAQT
-609 YSPQGY
+609 YAPQAYN